1 MFVLVKN
8 LRFLTLSLGTYL
20 YFVTRQWRNTA
31 ICTLVKSVPTQNLM
45 PPPKAMKCL
54 EAPFNSDFWQKKEK
68 VSIL

>member
-1 MFVLVKN
+1 MIVLSEKSS
-8 LRFLTLSLGTYL
+8 LPHPLFLGTYL

-54 EAPFNSDFWQKKEK
+54 EPPFNSDF
-68 VSIL
+68 